1 METISPD
8 HQSSPPLTKFNITI
22 TPHQHILPPLKS
34 LPSWNRTKFGVRKPT
49 ESVILKSVNR
59 RNPSTNLIKSTSEQT
74 EQFTQTSPLSSRQ
87 SSSSSTGSRRSLKV
101 STPIAKRKAGLKT
114 SYEKKIIFLQSA
126 HSETLTDLHREVEQ
140 LKEENK
146 GNCKKFFIVFVYN
159 QSLLSF
165 FSFKVIGFIL
175 ATTEWNEIKARAI

>member
-34 LPSWNRTKFGVRKPT
+34 LPSWNRTKFGVRKPA
-49 ESVILKSVNR
+49 ESVILKSVKR
-59 RNPSTNLIKSTSEQT
+59 RNPSTNLIKSTPEQT

-126 HSETLTDLHREVEQ
+126 HSETLTDLHREVEK

-146 GNCKKFFIVFVYN
+146 GSCKIFIYCVCVQSIIIIVF
-159 QSLLSF
+159 LF
-165 FSFKVIGFIL
+165 F
-175 ATTEWNEIKARAI
+175 